1 MEANSL
7 LGLNDD
13 HVVAL
18 NEPGHRLHPD
28 AKVAFMAMQAAAARA
43 GFNLQ
48 PASSYRNF
56 NRQLAIWNAKYEGLR
71 PVLDAS
77 SQPLDTLSLTPSQ
90 RIDAILHWSAL
101 PGTSRH
107 HWGSDVDV
115 YDPTLL
121 PASTKLA
128 LEPWEYEADGY
139 FYPLSLWLNAN
150 MARFGFYLPFANANG
165 GVAIEPWH
173 LSYRPVAEMCAGQLT
188 PALVAEALSGQQI
201 NGKAHILK
209 QLDEIF
215 TRFISHATID
225 HPIIP
230 YTNIAATKE

>member
-28 AKVAFMAMQAAAARA
+28 AKVAFMAMQAAAAQA

-56 NRQLAIWNAKYEGLR
+56 ERQLAIWNAKYDGLR

-77 SQPLDTLSLTPSQ
+77 SQPLDTLSLTASQ
-90 RIDAILHWSAL
+90 RIAAILHWSAL

-121 PASTKLA
+121 PANTKLA

-139 FYPLSLWLNAN
+139 FYPLSRWLKTN
-150 MARFGFYLPFANANG
+150 MARFGFYLPFAEANG

-201 NGKAHILK
+201 SGKAHILK
-209 QLDEIF
+209 QLDDIF
-215 TRFISHATID
+215 IRFISHATID
-225 HPIIP
+225 KPIIP
-230 YTNIAATKE
+230 HTNIAATKE